1 MKIHIHNF
9 FLWFLCFRNSAT
21 DGFFAPVVRSH
32 LNCSRNFWKS
42 YFIIDRP
49 WWWYWWE
56 SEFERYFLTSRE
68 REKYS
73 NYLHLKCAKMKSF
86 FPIRLTFII
95 LMDDKFTIKRQF
107 PEIFLLMLVY
117 SHFFVT
123 ERKATNLDFW
133 SIRLYIVGWI
143 CIFCQISRLK
153 FQLEEGKGSDLSNFC
168 HINHE

>member
-9 FLWFLCFRNSAT
+9 FYGFCVSAIAQLT
-21 DGFFAPVVRSH
+21 VFFAPVVRSH

-68 REKYS
+68 RKIFKLFASEMRQNEK
-73 NYLHLKCAKMKSF
+73 F
-86 FPIRLTFII
+86 FPFRLTFII
-95 LMDDKFTIKRQF
+95 LMDYKFTIKRQF

-123 ERKATNLDFW
+123 ERKTTNLDFW

-153 FQLEEGKGSDLSNFC
+153 FQLKEEKGSDLSNFC